1 MSLERWDVLLVQ
13 NMLER
18 IALAL
23 EHQNQ
28 LVEASNEMQAES
40 QRQQQE
46 IVVLQKQSAESN
58 ERLSK
63 IMEQEALAD
72 AIRQGPLS

>member
-1 MSLERWDVLLVQ
+1 MSLEKPDLWSAEKQ
-13 NMLER
+13 LER
-18 IALAL
+18 IATAL
-23 EHQNQ
+23 ENQNR

-40 QRQQQE
+40 QRQQQA
-46 IVVLQKQSAESN
+46 ILDLQKQSAESN

>member
-1 MSLERWDVLLVQ
+1 MSLERWDFLLVQ

-28 LVEASNEMQAES
+28 LVEESNEMQAES
-40 QRQQQE
+40 QRQQQD
-46 IVVLQKQSAESN
+46 IVDLQKQSAAAN

-72 AIRQGPLS
+72 AMRQGPLS